1 MEPHSL
7 TLSQVID
14 GYELYARA
22 RRLSSH
28 TLADYQNTYRK
39 LIAHLGDPPFERIT
53 HQDIAGFLACQPVG
67 KKTLLNYHT
76 GLSALWTWA
85 IAEDLATD
93 HVVRRVDPPR
103 PEKRAVQPYSEADI
117 RLMLDA
123 VARSRPYNDRGATVS
138 HSLPHQA
145 RNRAIILLLL
155 DTGIRADELVSLKI
169 ADLDLKNQHV
179 KVFGKGENE
188 RLLPIS
194 SRTAQ
199 ALWKY
204 LAGRSGGAT
213 LPGAPPTTPLFATE
227 NETPLDRHDLRKRL
241 AEIGRR
247 AGLRGVNVHRFR
259 HTFAIN
265 YLRNGG
271 DIYTLQMIL
280 GHSTLEMCKRYLMLA
295 QTDADAK
302 HKIASPVMN
311 WRL

>member
-1 MEPHSL
+1 MDTL
-7 TLSQVID
+7 TLSKIID
-14 GYELYARA
+14 GYELHAKA
-22 RRLSSH
+22 RRLSPH
-28 TLADYQNTYRK
+28 TLADYRNTFRK
-39 LIAHLGDPPFERIT
+39 LIEHLGDVEFTQISR
-53 HQDIAGFLACQPVG
+53 QDIEAFLVAQPVG

-85 IAEDLATD
+85 CAEDLAPR
-93 HVVRRVDPPR
+93 HILHQVDPPR
-103 PEKRAVQPYSEADI
+103 PERRAVLPYTEKDI
-117 RLMLDA
+117 KAMLDA
-123 VARSRPYNDRGATVS
+123 LAHSRPYRNHNTTTS
-138 HSLPHQA
+138 HALPNAA

-155 DTGIRADELVSLKI
+155 DTGMRAEELVSLTLL
-169 ADLDLKNQHV
+169 DCDLKNQRL
-179 KVFGKGENE
+179 KIFGKGDKE

-199 ALWKY
+199 TIWKY
-204 LAGRSGGAT
+204 LATRKDDRPSA
-213 LPGAPPTTPLFATE
+213 PLFATE

-241 AEIGRR
+241 VEIGRR
-247 AGLRGVNVHRFR
+247 AGVSGVNVHRFR

-280 GHSTLEMCKRYLMLA
+280 GHATLEMCKRYLHLA
-295 QTDADAK
+295 QTDADEK